1 MRGVKN
7 GSVNDHSSDCK
18 EIIPSTNSLR
28 WLTAIDIALLS
39 SSSSESSDGDNDIGN
54 VNHYNHAAAA
64 PPHEDIF
71 LYPQNRGIRLQ
82 SRTPSSGEEVPR
94 VNLDIVNLID
104 ILIRN
109 GPRGGVARGE
119 VGDNDDGQ
127 LGIPNLEGGHGD
139 VVSSGDDEG
148 HLNPDHGAEEV
159 GVTEAERDQSGAGE
173 RPRPS
178 AVRDGAESRR

>member
-1 MRGVKN
+1 MAD
-7 GSVNDHSSDCK
+7 NDRHSD
-18 EIIPSTNSLR
+18 T
-28 WLTAIDIALLS
+28 
-39 SSSSESSDGDNDIGN
+39 SSESSDGGNDNGN
-54 VNHYNHAAAA
+54 VNHNNHAAAA
-64 PPHEDIF
+64 APPREDIF
-71 LYPQNRGIRLQ
+71 LYPRNRGIRPQ